1 MHDLHAFASCKY
13 VFMHMCLYACVSEY
27 IYACVCV
34 CMCVN
39 ACTGRVCVCVC
50 VFVCIC
56 IVGEVLLH
64 FVFLRLRHTKVN

>member
-50 VFVCIC
+50 VCVCVHMYSWRGIAAFC
-56 IVGEVLLH
+56 LLA
-64 FVFLRLRHTKVN
+64 TASY

>member
-1 MHDLHAFASCKY
+1 MHVY
-13 VFMHMCLYACVSEY
+13 VYACVSTHVQD
-27 IYACVCV
+27 VC
-34 CMCVN
+34 
-39 ACTGRVCVCVC
+39 VCVCVC